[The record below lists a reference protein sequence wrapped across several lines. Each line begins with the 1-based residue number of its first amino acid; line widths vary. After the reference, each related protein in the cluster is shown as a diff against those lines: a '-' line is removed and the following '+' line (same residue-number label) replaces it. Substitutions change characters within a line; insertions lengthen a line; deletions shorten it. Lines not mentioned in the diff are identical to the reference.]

1 MKVILLRDVAKI
13 GQKFDT
19 KNVSDGY
26 ALNFLIPNGLAE
38 MATAKVLSRVDM
50 MKKRDSEEKK
60 IREGLLAKN
69 LADLKDTQIEIK
81 EKANEQGHLFAGVHK
96 EEIIAEL
103 KKQTRLEIYPEFLL
117 LEKPIKEIGEHE
129 VKVAVGD
136 KKASFKVVVRSEERR

>member
-103 KKQTRLEIYPEFLL
+103 KKQTRLDILPEYLE
-117 LEKPIKEIGEHE
+117 LEKPIKQTGEYTIH
-129 VKVAVGD
+129 VKVGDAKATFKLQVG
-136 KKASFKVVVRSEERR
+136 AL

>member
-103 KKQTRLEIYPEFLL
+103 KKQTRLDILPEYLE
-117 LEKPIKEIGEHE
+117 LEKPIKQTGEYTIH
-129 VKVAVGD
+129 VKVGDAKAAFKLQVG
-136 KKASFKVVVRSEERR
+136 AL